1 MTREEY
7 AHAYKD
13 GIRLTYRFLLSRG
26 VGRDSAEEN
35 SQAAWM
41 RGWERLDQLRSDELV
56 TTWVNTIALNL
67 YRRALRRERRLQ
79 LLQDPRYANTV
90 PNWGATNWAAIDVSR
105 ILAFCRLP
113 DRLLLEAQMDGKTA
127 EEIADQEGVSQTAI
141 RIRLLRA
148 RRAARRVAER
158 FSAPLPRL
166 NPAAQRQA
174 AA

>member
-7 AHAYKD
+7 AQAYQD
-13 GIRLTYRFLLSRG
+13 GVHVTFRFLLSRG

-41 RGWERLDQLRSDELV
+41 RGWEHLDQLRSDELL

-67 YRRALRRERRLQ
+67 YRRSLRRERKLQ
-79 LLQDPRYANTV
+79 FLQDLRYASAM
-90 PNWGATNWAAIDVSR
+90 PNWGSTNWAAIDVSR
-105 ILAFCRLP
+105 ILSFCRLS
-113 DRLLLEAQMDGKTA
+113 DRLLLEAQMDGMTA
-127 EEIADQEGVSQTAI
+127 QEMADQEGVSQTAI

-148 RRAARRVAER
+148 RRAARKVAEGSMR
-158 FSAPLPRL
+158 YR
-166 NPAAQRQA
+166 A